1 MNLSFRNFSFQS
13 IATALLVCL
22 TLLTLSAIPEARAEG
37 DDDRHGMVNDLD
49 LPSGAEQLQNG
60 KDRYQARCSYCHRPD
75 GRGGSSGVSLAS
87 QKYKWGSK
95 ASDIYSSISA
105 GRRGTKMGAFGNPET
120 GLSTDEIFNIIA
132 YIRTLQELKI
142 ADDKATPKTQ

>member
-13 IATALLVCL
+13 IVTALLVGL
-22 TLLTLSAIPEARAEG
+22 TLLTLSGIPEARAEG

-49 LPSGAEQLQNG
+49 LPTGAEQLQNG

-142 ADDKATPKTQ
+142 ADDKAAPKTQ

>member
-1 MNLSFRNFSFQS
+1 MKPSINRFSIQD
-13 IATALLVCL
+13 IAAAVLFCL
-22 TLLTLSAIPEARAEG
+22 ALLTLANPRHVRAEG
-37 DDDRHGMVNDLD
+37 DDDRHGMVNDID
-49 LPSGAEQLQNG
+49 LPTSAEQLQNG

-95 ASDIYSSISA
+95 ASDIYSTISA

-120 GLSTDEIFNIIA
+120 GLTTDEIFNIIA
-132 YIRTLQELKI
+132 YIRTLQESKI
-142 ADDKATPKTQ
+142 ADDKAVPK

>member
-1 MNLSFRNFSFQS
+1 MNFAIRKFSLQQWV
-13 IATALLVCL
+13 TALLLCL
-22 TLLTLSAIPEARAEG
+22 ALLALASAPQARAEG
-37 DDDRHGMVNDLD
+37 DDDRHGMINDLD
-49 LPSGAEQLQNG
+49 LPTGAEQLQNG

-95 ASDIYSSISA
+95 ASDIYSTISA

-120 GLSTDEIFNIIA
+120 GLTTDEIFNIIA
-132 YIRTLQELKI
+132 YIRTLQEWKI
-142 ADDKATPKTQ
+142 ADDKAAPKQ

>member
-1 MNLSFRNFSFQS
+1 MNLATGKFSLQHV
-13 IATALLVCL
+13 ITALLLCL
-22 TLLTLSAIPEARAEG
+22 AVLALASAPQARAEG

-49 LPSGAEQLQNG
+49 LPTSPEQLQNG

-95 ASDIYSSISA
+95 ASDIYSTISA

-120 GLSTDEIFNIIA
+120 GLTTDEIFNIIA

-142 ADDKATPKTQ
+142 ADDKVAPKQ

>member
-1 MNLSFRNFSFQS
+1 MNFAIRKSSLQQVV
-13 IATALLVCL
+13 TALLLCL
-22 TLLTLSAIPEARAEG
+22 ALLSLASAPQARAEG
-37 DDDRHGMVNDLD
+37 DDDRHGMINDLD
-49 LPSGAEQLQNG
+49 LPTGAEALQNG

-120 GLSTDEIFNIIA
+120 GLTTDEIFNIIA
-132 YIRTLQELKI
+132 YIRTLQEWKI
-142 ADDKATPKTQ
+142 ADDKAAPKQ

>member
-142 ADDKATPKTQ
+142 ADDKATPKQ

>member
-1 MNLSFRNFSFQS
+1 MNLSNQKFTFHFFLMGVFICLAM
-13 IATALLVCL
+13 IAMF
-22 TLLTLSAIPEARAEG
+22 AIPQARAEG

-49 LPSGAEQLQNG
+49 LPTSSEQLQNG

-95 ASDIYSSISA
+95 ASDIYSTISA

-120 GLSTDEIFNIIA
+120 GLTTDEIFNIIA

-142 ADDKATPKTQ
+142 TDEKAAPKQ

>member
-1 MNLSFRNFSFQS
+1 MNFVIRKFSLQPLV
-13 IATALLVCL
+13 TALLLCL
-22 TLLTLSAIPEARAEG
+22 AVLALASAPHARAEG
-37 DDDRHGMVNDLD
+37 DDDRHGMINDLD
-49 LPSGAEQLQNG
+49 LPTGAEALQNG
-60 KDRYQARCSYCHRPD
+60 KDRFQARCSYCHRPD

-120 GLSTDEIFNIIA
+120 GLTTDEIFNIIA
-132 YIRTLQELKI
+132 YIRTLQEWKI
-142 ADDKATPKTQ
+142 VDDKAAPKQ

>member
-1 MNLSFRNFSFQS
+1 MNLATDKFSLQQVV
-13 IATALLVCL
+13 TALLLCL
-22 TLLTLSAIPEARAEG
+22 AVLVLAGAPQARAEG

-49 LPSGAEQLQNG
+49 LPTSAEALQNG

-95 ASDIYSSISA
+95 ASDIYSTISA

-120 GLSTDEIFNIIA
+120 GLTTDEIFNIIA
-132 YIRTLQELKI
+132 YIRTLQEWKI
-142 ADDKATPKTQ
+142 TDDKAASKQ

>member
-1 MNLSFRNFSFQS
+1 MNFATRKFSWQQLV
-13 IATALLVCL
+13 TGLLLCLALLAL
-22 TLLTLSAIPEARAEG
+22 ASAPQARAEG
-37 DDDRHGMVNDLD
+37 DDDRHGMINDLD
-49 LPSGAEQLQNG
+49 LPTGAEQLQNG

-132 YIRTLQELKI
+132 YIRTLQEWKI
-142 ADDKATPKTQ
+142 ADDKAAPKQ

>member
-1 MNLSFRNFSFQS
+1 MNLSTTKFSRQ
-13 IATALLVCL
+13 IA
-22 TLLTLSAIPEARAEG
+22 LTLSAAALALLAFAVTPHARAEG

-49 LPSGAEQLQNG
+49 LPTSAEALQNG

-95 ASDIYSSISA
+95 ASDIYSTISA

-120 GLSTDEIFNIIA
+120 GLTTDEIFNIIA
-132 YIRTLQELKI
+132 YIRTLQEWKI
-142 ADDKATPKTQ
+142 ADDKAAPKQ

>member
-1 MNLSFRNFSFQS
+1 MNFATRKFSVQQLV
-13 IATALLVCL
+13 TGLLLCLALLAL
-22 TLLTLSAIPEARAEG
+22 ASAPQARAEG
-37 DDDRHGMVNDLD
+37 DDDRHGMINDLD
-49 LPSGAEQLQNG
+49 LPTGAEALQNG

-87 QKYKWGSK
+87 QKYKCGSK

-132 YIRTLQELKI
+132 YIRTLQEWKI
-142 ADDKATPKTQ
+142 ADDKAAPKQ

>member
-1 MNLSFRNFSFQS
+1 MNFAIRKFSLQQWV
-13 IATALLVCL
+13 TALLLCL
-22 TLLTLSAIPEARAEG
+22 ALLALASTPQARAEG
-37 DDDRHGMVNDLD
+37 DDDRHGMINDLD
-49 LPSGAEQLQNG
+49 LPTGAEQLQNG

-95 ASDIYSSISA
+95 ASDIYSTISA

-120 GLSTDEIFNIIA
+120 GLTTDEIFNIIA
-132 YIRTLQELKI
+132 YIRTLQEWKI
-142 ADDKATPKTQ
+142 ADDKAAPKQ

>member
-1 MNLSFRNFSFQS
+1 MNFVIRKFSLQPLV
-13 IATALLVCL
+13 TALLLCL
-22 TLLTLSAIPEARAEG
+22 AVLALASAPQARAEG
-37 DDDRHGMVNDLD
+37 DDDRHGMINDLD
-49 LPSGAEQLQNG
+49 LPTGAEALQNG
-60 KDRYQARCSYCHRPD
+60 KDRFQARCSYCHRPD

-120 GLSTDEIFNIIA
+120 GLTTDEIFNIIA
-132 YIRTLQELKI
+132 YIRTLQEWKI
-142 ADDKATPKTQ
+142 VDDKAAPKQ

>member
-1 MNLSFRNFSFQS
+1 MNLSLQN
-13 IATALLVCL
+13 IASAALLSLVL
-22 TLLTLSAIPEARAEG
+22 MTLASPLQVRAEG

-49 LPSGAEQLQNG
+49 LPTGAEQLQNG

-95 ASDIYSSISA
+95 ASDIYSTISA
-105 GRRGTKMGAFGNPET
+105 GRKGTKMGAFGNPET
-120 GLSTDEIFNIIA
+120 GLTTDEIFNIIA
-132 YIRTLQELKI
+132 YIRVLQEWKI
-142 ADDKATPKTQ
+142 TDDKAAPKQ

>member
-1 MNLSFRNFSFQS
+1 MKLSTGKFSIQGIVTAVLFCL
-13 IATALLVCL
+13 ALLAL
-22 TLLTLSAIPEARAEG
+22 TNALNVRAEG
-37 DDDRHGMVNDLD
+37 DDDRHGMVDDLE
-49 LPSGAEQLQNG
+49 LPTEPERIQNG

-120 GLSTDEIFNIIA
+120 GLTTDEIFNIIA
-132 YIRTLQELKI
+132 YIRTLQESKI
-142 ADDKATPKTQ
+142 VDDKAAPK

>member
-1 MNLSFRNFSFQS
+1 MNFATRKFSLQPLV
-13 IATALLVCL
+13 TALLLCL
-22 TLLTLSAIPEARAEG
+22 ALLALASAPQARAEG
-37 DDDRHGMVNDLD
+37 DDDRHGMINDLD
-49 LPSGAEQLQNG
+49 LPTGAEALQNG

-75 GRGGSSGVSLAS
+75 GRGGSSGISLAS

-120 GLSTDEIFNIIA
+120 GLTTDEIFNIIA
-132 YIRTLQELKI
+132 YIRTLQEWKI
-142 ADDKATPKTQ
+142 ADDKAAPKQ

>member
-1 MNLSFRNFSFQS
+1 MNLYISKLSGQS
-13 IATALLVCL
+13 LISAIMLGLALLAL
-22 TLLTLSAIPEARAEG
+22 TNVPQARAEG
-37 DDDRHGMVNDLD
+37 DDDRHGMVNDMD
-49 LPSGAEQLQNG
+49 LPTEPERIQNG

-105 GRRGTKMGAFGNPET
+105 GRPGTKMGAFGNPET
-120 GLSTDEIFNIIA
+120 GLTTDEIFNIIA
-132 YIRTLQELKI
+132 YVRTLQELKL
-142 ADDKATPKTQ
+142 ADDKAAPKAQ

>member
-1 MNLSFRNFSFQS
+1 MNLSIRNFSFQS

>member
-1 MNLSFRNFSFQS
+1 MNNSIGKLSVRTLVSAIMFCL
-13 IATALLVCL
+13 ALLALANV
-22 TLLTLSAIPEARAEG
+22 PQARAEG
-37 DDDRHGMVNDLD
+37 DDDRHGMVNDMD
-49 LPSGAEQLQNG
+49 LPTEPERIQNG

-105 GRRGTKMGAFGNPET
+105 GRPNTKMGAFGNPET
-120 GLSTDEIFNIIA
+120 GLTADEIFDVIA
-132 YIRTLQELKI
+132 YIRTLQELKL
-142 ADDKATPKTQ
+142 ADDKATPKQ

>member
-1 MNLSFRNFSFQS
+1 MKFSTIKFSRQ
-13 IATALLVCL
+13 IA
-22 TLLTLSAIPEARAEG
+22 LTLSAGALALLALAIAPQARAEG
-37 DDDRHGMVNDLD
+37 DDDRHGMVNDLE
-49 LPSGAEQLQNG
+49 LPTEADRIQNG

-120 GLSTDEIFNIIA
+120 GLTTDEIFNIIA
-132 YIRTLQELKI
+132 YIRTLQEWKI
-142 ADDKATPKTQ
+142 ADDKAAPKQ

>member
-1 MNLSFRNFSFQS
+1 MNLYISKLSGQS
-13 IATALLVCL
+13 LISAIMLCLALLAL
-22 TLLTLSAIPEARAEG
+22 TNVPQARAEG
-37 DDDRHGMVNDLD
+37 DDDRHGMVNDMD
-49 LPSGAEQLQNG
+49 LPTEPERIQNG

-105 GRRGTKMGAFGNPET
+105 GRPGTKMGAFGNPET
-120 GLSTDEIFNIIA
+120 GLTTDEIFNIIA
-132 YIRTLQELKI
+132 YVRTLQELKL
-142 ADDKATPKTQ
+142 ADDKAAPKAQ

>member
-1 MNLSFRNFSFQS
+1 MNLSIRKISLQS
-13 IATALLVCL
+13 LVSSIMMCLALLAL
-22 TLLTLSAIPEARAEG
+22 TYFPQARAEG
-37 DDDRHGMVNDLD
+37 DDDRHGMVNDMD
-49 LPSGAEQLQNG
+49 LPTEPDRLQNG

-105 GRRGTKMGAFGNPET
+105 GRPGTKMGAFGNPET
-120 GLSTDEIFNIIA
+120 GLTTDEIFNIIA
-132 YIRTLQELKI
+132 YIRTLQEWKL
-142 ADDKATPKTQ
+142 ADDKSAPKTQ

>member
-1 MNLSFRNFSFQS
+1 MNVSIGKFSREFT
-13 IATALLVCL
+13 IFAVLFCLALLA
-22 TLLTLSAIPEARAEG
+22 SIHIPQARAEG
-37 DDDRHGMVNDLD
+37 EDDRHGMVNDLD
-49 LPSGAEQLQNG
+49 LPTEAERIQNG

-105 GRRGTKMGAFGNPET
+105 GRPGTKMGSFGNPET
-120 GLSTDEIFNIIA
+120 GLTTDEIFNVIA
-132 YIRTLQELKI
+132 YIRTLQEWKL
-142 ADDKATPKTQ
+142 ADDKAAPKTQ

>member
-1 MNLSFRNFSFQS
+1 MNFSRHKISVQTLVS
-13 IATALLVCL
+13 TMMMCLALLAL
-22 TLLTLSAIPEARAEG
+22 THFPQARAEG
-37 DDDRHGMVNDLD
+37 DDDRHGMVNDMD
-49 LPSGAEQLQNG
+49 LPTEAERIQNG

-105 GRRGTKMGAFGNPET
+105 GRPGTKMGAFGNPET
-120 GLSTDEIFNIIA
+120 GLTTDEIFNIIA
-132 YIRTLQELKI
+132 YIRTLQEWKL
-142 ADDKATPKTQ
+142 ADDKSAPKTQ

>member
-1 MNLSFRNFSFQS
+1 MNLSNRKFSIHDIVTAALFCL
-13 IATALLVCL
+13 ALLAL
-22 TLLTLSAIPEARAEG
+22 TNPLHVRAEG
-37 DDDRHGMVNDLD
+37 DDDRHGMINDLD
-49 LPSGAEQLQNG
+49 LPTSPEQLQNG

-120 GLSTDEIFNIIA
+120 GLTTDEIFNIIA
-132 YIRTLQELKI
+132 YIRTLQESKI
-142 ADDKATPKTQ
+142 VDDKAAPK

>member
-1 MNLSFRNFSFQS
+1 MNLSLHKFSVQS
-13 IATALLVCL
+13 AVSVIMFCLAVLAL
-22 TLLTLSAIPEARAEG
+22 THIPQARAEG
-37 DDDRHGMVNDLD
+37 DDDRHGMVNDMD
-49 LPSGAEQLQNG
+49 LPTEPERIQNG

-95 ASDIYSSISA
+95 ASDIYSTISA

-120 GLSTDEIFNIIA
+120 GLTTDEIFNIIA
-132 YIRTLQELKI
+132 YIRTLQEWKI
-142 ADDKATPKTQ
+142 ADDKAAPKQ

>member
-1 MNLSFRNFSFQS
+1 MNLATDKFSLQQVV
-13 IATALLVCL
+13 TALLLCL
-22 TLLTLSAIPEARAEG
+22 AVLVIAGAPQARAEG

-49 LPSGAEQLQNG
+49 LPTSAEALQNG

-95 ASDIYSSISA
+95 ASDIYSTISA

-120 GLSTDEIFNIIA
+120 GLTTDEIFNIIA
-132 YIRTLQELKI
+132 YIRTLQEWKI
-142 ADDKATPKTQ
+142 TDDKAVSKQ

>member
-1 MNLSFRNFSFQS
+1 MNITALKFSFQS
-13 IATALLVCL
+13 VVMAFLIGLALLAL
-22 TLLTLSAIPEARAEG
+22 ASAPQARAEG
-37 DDDRHGMVNDLD
+37 DDDRHGMVNDID
-49 LPSGAEQLQNG
+49 LPTGAEQLQNG

-105 GRRGTKMGAFGNPET
+105 GRRGTKMGAFGNPDT
-120 GLSTDEIFNIIA
+120 GLTTDEIFNIIA

-142 ADDKATPKTQ
+142 ADDKTAPKQ